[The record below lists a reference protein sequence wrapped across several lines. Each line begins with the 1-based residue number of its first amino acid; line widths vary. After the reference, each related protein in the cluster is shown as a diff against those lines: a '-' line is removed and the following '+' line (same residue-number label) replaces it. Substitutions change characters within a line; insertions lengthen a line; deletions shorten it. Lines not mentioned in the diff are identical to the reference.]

1 MSPPDSKIKIIAEAG
16 VNHNGNKDLALN
28 LIDAASDSGADIIK
42 FQSFSAERLVSLEA
56 PKADYQIINTN
67 KDESQFEML
76 KKLELSKRDY
86 ICLKNRC
93 EEKGIE
99 FLSTPFDEK
108 NLEFLIDLG
117 IKRIKIPSGEITNG
131 PLILTAA
138 RSGLPLIISTGM
150 SDIEEINRALAVVV
164 FGVIEPLK
172 SKPNKDI
179 LNRIIKSKEFKK
191 VIKDNVTLLH
201 CTTEY
206 PAPYSSVNLKAM
218 NALRNY
224 FGTKV
229 GYSDHTK
236 GTVISIAAA
245 SLGASIIEKHITL
258 SRNFSGPDHL
268 SSIEPSELIE
278 LVKNIRIIE
287 TSIGNGEKIL
297 QKCELKNKIIARKSL
312 FAHKDIKKGEIFSQE
327 NIIAKRPGNGVTPMD
342 YWDLIGTKTSK
353 DYSFGDLL

>member
-1 MSPPDSKIKIIAEAG
+1 MNIPDSKIKIIAEAG

-28 LIDAASDSGADIIK
+28 LIDVASDAGADIIK
-42 FQSFSAERLVSLEA
+42 FQSFSAERLVSLGA

-67 KDESQFEML
+67 NNESQFEML
-76 KKLELSKRDY
+76 KKLELSKKDY
-86 ICLKNRC
+86 ICLKSRC

-108 NLEFLIDLG
+108 NLEFLLDLG

-131 PLILTAA
+131 PLILAAA

-150 SDIEEINRALAVVV
+150 SDIEEIRLALAVVV
-164 FGVIEPLK
+164 FGIAEPLK
-172 SKPNKDI
+172 SKPNKNK

-191 VIKDNVTLLH
+191 VIKDNVILLH

-218 NALRNY
+218 NVLRDY

-229 GYSDHTK
+229 GYSDHTE
-236 GTVISIAAA
+236 GAVISIAAA
-245 SLGASIIEKHITL
+245 SLGAAMIEKHITL
-258 SRNFSGPDHL
+258 NRNFVGPDH
-268 SSIEPSELIE
+268 SASIEPSELIE
-278 LVKNIRIIE
+278 LIKNIRIIE
-287 TSIGNGEKIL
+287 QSIGNGEKIL

-312 FAHKDIKKGEIFSQE
+312 FAHKDIEKGELFSQE
-327 NIIAKRPGNGVTPMD
+327 NIIAKRPGNGVNPMD

-353 DYSFGDLL
+353 DYSLGDLV